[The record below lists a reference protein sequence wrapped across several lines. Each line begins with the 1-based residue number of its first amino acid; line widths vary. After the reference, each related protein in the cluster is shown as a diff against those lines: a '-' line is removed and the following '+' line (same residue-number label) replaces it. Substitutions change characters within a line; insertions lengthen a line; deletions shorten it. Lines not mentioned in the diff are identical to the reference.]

1 MELLSMMP
9 VWLIWVV
16 FALLAFSV
24 VAMTVLYLREKTLEE
39 IRADVYQLFL
49 NAEHIYK
56 ESAQGQQKMKW
67 VIQQARGLLPEWA
80 KAIISEEMLMM
91 AREKSEGKDIL
102 YLNQDMT
109 EFELYGTMRAIVC
122 SMDGFNYILDEDE
135 LLKTFKLCNN
145 YLDPDGRLIF
155 DINSFYKFT
164 NILADNTFVY
174 DNEDVF
180 YKKEKLKL

>member
-1 MELLSMMP
+1 MEILSMMP

-49 NAEHIYK
+49 NAEHMYK

-80 KAIISEEMLMM
+80 KAIISEEMLM
-91 AREKSEGKDIL
+91 KVVQKWFNGIKDLLDDGKM
-102 YLNQDMT
+102 NQT
-109 EFELYGTMRAIVC
+109 V
-122 SMDGFNYILDEDE
+122 
-135 LLKTFKLCNN
+135 K
-145 YLDPDGRLIF
+145 
-155 DINSFYKFT
+155 
-164 NILADNTFVY
+164 
-174 DNEDVF
+174 
-180 YKKEKLKL
+180 

>member
-49 NAEHIYK
+49 NAEHMYK

-80 KAIISEEMLMM
+80 KAIISEEMLMTVVQ
-91 AREKSEGKDIL
+91 KWFNGIKDLLDDGKM
-102 YLNQDMT
+102 NQT
-109 EFELYGTMRAIVC
+109 V
-122 SMDGFNYILDEDE
+122 
-135 LLKTFKLCNN
+135 K
-145 YLDPDGRLIF
+145 
-155 DINSFYKFT
+155 
-164 NILADNTFVY
+164 
-174 DNEDVF
+174 
-180 YKKEKLKL
+180 